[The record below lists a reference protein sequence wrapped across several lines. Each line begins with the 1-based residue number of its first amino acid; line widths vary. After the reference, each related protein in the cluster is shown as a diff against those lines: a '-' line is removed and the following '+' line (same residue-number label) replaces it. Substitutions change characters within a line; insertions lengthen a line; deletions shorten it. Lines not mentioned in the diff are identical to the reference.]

1 MMLGERGDFR
11 EAYRCAAESLEL
23 VEGTGHPVEAACQG
37 ALCLIQLL
45 QGDFEGCLATSTHT
59 RAAAARVGGH
69 FIFAQ
74 NQVIAGY
81 ARWMLDGSRQAVAEM
96 LHGARWVEKRGLLL
110 FGAFNYAHVAD
121 VLVRLPEIQSAQQH
135 AQRALERIAHRDRA
149 GEALAYRTLH
159 RASLLDPTIG
169 DPNELLERAFTSA
182 RRSASRRELAMT
194 ELCRAEH
201 HLLLGDD
208 RAAARALDE
217 AGAAFREMSMTFYE
231 RQVHVLQ
238 GRSSTYGS
246 SRLNPDRS

>member
-1 MMLGERGDFR
+1 MLAEQGDFR
-11 EAYRCAAESLEL
+11 DAYRCAAESLQL

-96 LHGARWVEKRGLLL
+96 LHGAQWVEKRGLLL

-121 VLVRLPEIQSAQQH
+121 VLVRLPEIHSAQQY

-159 RASLLDPTIG
+159 RASLLDPAIG
-169 DPNELLERAFTSA
+169 DPKELLERALASA
-182 RRSASRRELAMT
+182 RRWGSRRELGLT

-201 HLLLGDD
+201 ALLLGDD
-208 RAAARALDE
+208 AAAARALEE
-217 AGAAFREMSMTFYE
+217 AGAAFREMDMTFYE
-231 RQVHVLQ
+231 RQVQGLQ
-238 GRSSTYGS
+238 RRS
-246 SRLNPDRS
+246 